1 MLQIYILYK
10 IKLKNK
16 CKFYKSFFSINSIKS
31 CYIFYI
37 VKEII
42 TFLLT
47 SFILFFFYKNID
59 ISGLSETT
67 IYIILFVL
75 LFIQQLGYNKT
86 TKNYI
91 QTYLDLY
98 RLSSTTYFNFF
109 CKTILYH
116 CVADFCF
123 KLTSLLP
130 IIVFSCLWSPKS
142 ILVII
147 LGLLTGFI
155 IRINETLHSLTKDI
169 DSKFKIVISFLKTT
183 FGLLLMSI
191 IFTIGFRVISATL
204 YIVKILLTSS
214 TYEEA
219 LLLNDLILSFVDS
232 LSWLKTVLQNYLP
245 FFIAYFAVLL
255 VTPIIFNIVQYINLW
270 KNKIPAVQC
279 NADVQIPN
287 NILNQKGLPFFK
299 MVYKQKLNI
308 IFTQVRK
315 QPEILI
321 WLIIEYVMLYNIDS
335 EINKFLF
342 IIWFYFIG
350 NSNYI
355 RSLFVIG
362 TNAFGNYIDNIDLYY
377 WRLAY
382 GSGSF
387 WRIYNERLKSLTLYT
402 SQITL
407 YQSIFACIFSLLFL
421 SDWVLILL
429 SIVIIIFLKKPM
441 QLFNCRLVSFSSF
454 FTFANSC
461 KSKLRTS
468 DLDESELVEDKLQN
482 IFKLPFTLVPM
493 VVIVLNYIYSFLNI
507 YICLLFLFSL
517 FIFAIFINKQISQY
531 VKKAGDI
538 LEKVNVLD

>member
-37 VKEII
+37 TKEII

-47 SFILFFFYKNID
+47 SFILFFFYKNVD
-59 ISGLSETT
+59 NFGLSETA

-86 TKNYI
+86 TRNYI
-91 QTYLDLY
+91 QTHLDLY

-109 CKTILYH
+109 CKTIIYH

-123 KLTSLLP
+123 KLASLLP
-130 IIVFSCLWSPKS
+130 IIIFSCLWSPKS
-142 ILVII
+142 IFVII
-147 LGLLTGFI
+147 WGLLAGFI

-169 DSKFKIVISFLKTT
+169 DHKFKIVISFLKTT
-183 FGLLLMSI
+183 FGLLVI
-191 IFTIGFRVISATL
+191 FIAFTIGFHVINATL

-219 LLLNDLILSFVDS
+219 LLLNDLILSFTNS
-232 LSWLKTVLQNYLP
+232 LNWLKTILQNYLP
-245 FFIAYFAVLL
+245 FFVIYFVVLL
-255 VTPIIFNIVQYINLW
+255 ITPIIFNIVEYIYLW
-270 KNKIPAVQC
+270 KNKTLTIQHSV
-279 NADVQIPN
+279 NNEIPN
-287 NILNQKGLPFFK
+287 NVLNQKGLPFLK
-299 MVYKQKLNI
+299 IVYKQNLND
-308 IFTQVRK
+308 IFTQIRK
-315 QPEILI
+315 QPEILV
-321 WLIIEYVMLYNIDS
+321 WLIIEYVILYNIHD
-335 EINKFLF
+335 EISKFLF

-362 TNAFGNYIDNIDLYY
+362 TNAFSNYVDNVDLYY
-377 WRLAY
+377 WRLANN
-382 GSGSF
+382 SF
-387 WRIYNERLKSLTLYT
+387 WGIYNERLKALRLYT

-421 SDWVLILL
+421 SDWILILL
-429 SIVIIIFLKKPM
+429 SAVIIIFLRKPM

-468 DLDESELVEDKLQN
+468 DLDESELIEDKLQN
-482 IFKLPFTLVPM
+482 IFKLPFTLAPM
-493 VVIVLNYIYSFLNI
+493 IIIVFNYIYSFLNI
-507 YICLLFLFSL
+507 YICLLIIFLLS
-517 FIFAIFINKQISQY
+517 IFAIFINKQISQY
-531 VKKAGDI
+531 VKKSGDI